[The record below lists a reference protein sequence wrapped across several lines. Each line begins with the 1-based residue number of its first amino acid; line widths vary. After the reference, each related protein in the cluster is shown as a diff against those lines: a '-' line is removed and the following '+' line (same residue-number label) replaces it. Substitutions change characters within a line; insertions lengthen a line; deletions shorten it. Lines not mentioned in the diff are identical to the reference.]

1 MYCFCGMVDRRKTLS
16 FFSSQ
21 DHCQKFL
28 TYPNLW
34 HAASRFCTWA
44 EPKLKFWWIKLY
56 SSNNYCTRWPHRV
69 FWAAINIKRAHSCNI
84 LILVSTLLL
93 SNIHTYGLYVRYGIM
108 NLARITYFFLNYLRK
123 LTMGWGYLRSKV
135 LKVWQKTLSSKYAEE
150 LRTVYCLWRNLFDE
164 KYIKFTV
171 EKKQLLSGNLQSAET
186 QCPRKAIIFLWLRLA
201 MHKRKISLKSSKYQ
215 REQIKS

>member
-108 NLARITYFFLNYLRK
+108 KGKTKFWQFFCQNFYFSTIFIRI
-123 LTMGWGYLRSKV
+123 WP
-135 LKVWQKTLSSKYAEE
+135 E
-150 LRTVYCLWRNLFDE
+150 LHTF
-164 KYIKFTV
+164 
-171 EKKQLLSGNLQSAET
+171 S
-186 QCPRKAIIFLWLRLA
+186 
-201 MHKRKISLKSSKYQ
+201 
-215 REQIKS
+215 